1 MNIAVITGASSGLG
15 MEYARQ
21 VALLADI
28 EEIWLI
34 ARSTEKLNQL
44 ACSLPSKKCRPL
56 TWDLQSEESFAEYR
70 RLLEEEKPNV
80 CLLINNAGFG
90 KLGNV
95 AELNPDEQAGMV
107 TLNCRALTVFTAL
120 TLPYMTKNSGI
131 LNVSSIASFAPTPRM
146 TVYSATKAYVAAF
159 SKGLREELRSR
170 GIGVLTVC
178 PGPMAT
184 PFLETA
190 KIIGAGSPAFEKL
203 PYCQPQQVA
212 VRSLKR
218 LLRKKGFYTN
228 RFIYKLYR
236 VLAKLLPHNIVMK
249 FSKT

>member
-21 VALLADI
+21 VATLSEI

-44 ACSLPSKKCRPL
+44 AYSLSGKACRCL
-56 TWDLQSEESFAEYR
+56 TLDLQKAECYEEYQKQLTAA
-70 RLLEEEKPNV
+70 KPNIR
-80 CLLINNAGFG
+80 LLINNAGFG
-90 KLGNV
+90 KIGKV
-95 AELNPDEQAGMV
+95 FDADSAEQAGMIDV
-107 TLNCRALTVFTAL
+107 NCRALTVITTL
-120 TLPYMTKNSGI
+120 SLPYMSKGSGI

-159 SKGLREELRSR
+159 SKALREELRSR
-170 GIGVLTVC
+170 KIQVLTVC

-190 KIIGAGSPAFEKL
+190 NIIGSHSPAFENL

-212 VRSLKR
+212 TRSLHR
-218 LLRKKGFYTN
+218 LLRGKGFYTN
-228 RFIYKLYR
+228 RFIYKFYR
-236 VLAKLLPHNIVMK
+236 VIAKIFPHNWVMK